1 MSLMMQNYLSS
12 HRVINALSM
21 SRSTLG
27 VAIVPVSAEDIGRRS
42 YEQQYLVEDRIVC
55 SLVEVIN
62 QGIHD
67 QVSHG
72 LLNYEICVPTFIYG
86 FPKFNVDYVARKLR
100 ELYADRGFVVK
111 GGGRW
116 VRLEWMQDQ
125 DPRAQQ
131 GTLAMAS
138 GGGMARSRKRFPSLP
153 PAS

>member
-1 MSLMMQNYLSS
+1 
-12 HRVINALSM
+12 M

-42 YEQQYLVEDRIVC
+42 YEQRYLVEDRIVC

-62 QGIHD
+62 QGVHD

-72 LLNYEICVPTFIYG
+72 LLDYEICVPTFIYG
-86 FPKFNVDYVARKLR
+86 FPKFNVDYVAQKLR
-100 ELYADRGFVVK
+100 ELYVDRGFVVK

-116 VRLEWMQDQ
+116 VTLEWMKDQ
-125 DPRAQQ
+125 DPRSQAQP
-131 GTLAMAS
+131 GTPVAAS
-138 GGGMARSRKRFPSLP
+138 GWRMPVQPPAPPGGARPRSRKRFPSLP